1 MEDIKKRLQSFLDN
15 SKTPNI
21 LFYGPPGGG
30 KKRIL
35 FEFIDKYIQ
44 LWDVKR
50 DDYVMIVNC
59 CINNGIKHIREN
71 ITTFAKNHISI
82 KNGSIFKF
90 IVLLYAD
97 KMTMDAQSA
106 IRRCIEIYN
115 HTTRFFIIVETKNTL
130 MRPILSRFCEIYI
143 PRINTIYSPSLNTT
157 LLQSWILD
165 LHYKKDKE
173 MNIACNSLV
182 DIMNVSKECYSNGY
196 SLLDVL
202 YLIEQTSTFD
212 KILTYHQKYDI
223 LLFLNK
229 IRVELRSELLL
240 LSIAIYSILYI
251 KTEPKSKKVNLAF
264 FREELSCYGNI

>member
-1 MEDIKKRLQSFLDN
+1 MENIKKKLQTFLDN

-30 KKRIL
+30 KKRVL

-50 DDYVMIVNC
+50 DDYVMVVNC

-115 HTTRFFIIVETKNTL
+115 HTTRFFIIVENKNTL
-130 MRPILSRFCEIYI
+130 MKPILSRFCEIYVPCYTTAYI
-143 PRINTIYSPSLNTT
+143 ANSNTILLKNWIIGLHQTTEAKLNDIIE
-157 LLQSWILD
+157 LS
-165 LHYKKDKE
+165 KK
-173 MNIACNSLV
+173 
-182 DIMNVSKECYSNGY
+182 CYLNGY
-196 SLLDVL
+196 SLLDII
-202 YLIEQTSTFD
+202 YLLEETSYLD
-212 KILTYHQKYDI
+212 KIVSYHKKYNI
-223 LLFLNK
+223 LLFLRK
-229 IRVELRSELLL
+229 IKSDLRNELILIN
-240 LSIAIYSILYI
+240 IAIYSILNV
-251 KTEPKSKKVNLAF
+251 KTKKPAF
-264 FREELSCYGNI
+264 FDGELSCYGNI

>member
-1 MEDIKKRLQSFLDN
+1 MEHIKRKLQSFLDN

-30 KKRIL
+30 KKKIL

-44 LWDVKR
+44 IWDVKKE
-50 DDYVMIVNC
+50 DYVMIVNC

-130 MRPILSRFCEIYI
+130 MRPILSRFCEIYV
-143 PRINTIYSPSLNTT
+143 PRINTIYTPSSNTT
-157 LLQSWILD
+157 ILKSWILD
-165 LHYKKDKE
+165 LNSKKDNGKS
-173 MNIACNSLV
+173 CNTLL
-182 DIMNVSKECYSNGY
+182 DIMNVSKNCYSNGY

-202 YLIEQTSTFD
+202 YLIEQTTTFD
-212 KILTYHQKYDI
+212 KILSYHQKYDI
-223 LLFLNK
+223 LLFLNR
-229 IRVELRSELLL
+229 IRVELRNELLL

-251 KTEPKSKKVNLAF
+251 KTEPKSKKINLAF

>member
-1 MEDIKKRLQSFLDN
+1 MEDIKKRLQKFIDN

-30 KKRIL
+30 KKRLL
-35 FEFIDKYIQ
+35 FEFINNFIQ
-44 LWDVKR
+44 TWHVKR

-130 MRPILSRFCEIYI
+130 MKPILSRFCEIYV
-143 PRINTIYSPSLNTT
+143 PRINILYIPSTDTNMLK
-157 LLQSWILD
+157 SKILD
-165 LHYKKDKE
+165 LNSKKNKVEDCGS
-173 MNIACNSLV
+173 MLS
-182 DIMNVSKECYSNGY
+182 IMKLSKECYSYGY
-196 SLLDVL
+196 SLLDIL
-202 YLIEQTSTFD
+202 YLVEHTNSFD
-212 KILTYHQKYDI
+212 KILLYHEKYNI

-229 IRVELRSELLL
+229 IRVELRNELLL
-240 LSIAIYSILYI
+240 LSIAIYSILNI
-251 KTEPKSKKVNLAF
+251 KTDPKTKRVNLAF
-264 FREELSCYGNI
+264 FREDLSCYGNI

>member
-1 MEDIKKRLQSFLDN
+1 MEDIKRRLQTFLDN

-35 FEFIDKYIQ
+35 FEFIDKYIR

-50 DDYVMIVNC
+50 DDYVMVVNC

-130 MRPILSRFCEIYI
+130 MRPILSRFCEIYV
-143 PRINTIYSPSLNTT
+143 PRINTIYIPPSDTS

-165 LHYKKDKE
+165 LNSKRNND
-173 MNIACNSLV
+173 ASCNSLL

-202 YLIEQTSTFD
+202 YLIEQTPSFD

-229 IRVELRSELLL
+229 IRFELRNELLL

-251 KTEPKSKKVNLAF
+251 KTEPKSKKINLAF

>member
-1 MEDIKKRLQSFLDN
+1 MENIKYKLQSFLDN

-30 KKRIL
+30 KKRVL

-130 MRPILSRFCEIYI
+130 MKPILSRFCEIYV
-143 PRINTIYSPSLNTT
+143 PRINTIYVPSINTS
-157 LLQSWILD
+157 LLKVWICEL
-165 LHYKKDKE
+165 YSNKNKGKE
-173 MNIACNSLV
+173 CESLS
-182 DIMNVSKECYSNGY
+182 DIMNVAKQCYSNGY

-202 YLIEQTSTFD
+202 YLIEQTNTFD
-212 KILTYHQKYDI
+212 KMLSYHQKYDI

-229 IRVELRSELLL
+229 IKVELRNELLL

>member
-1 MEDIKKRLQSFLDN
+1 MALR
-15 SKTPNI
+15 
-21 LFYGPPGGG
+21 G
-30 KKRIL
+30 
-35 FEFIDKYIQ
+35 
-44 LWDVKR
+44 DVKKE
-50 DDYVMIVNC
+50 DYVMIVNC

-130 MRPILSRFCEIYI
+130 MRPILSRFCEIYV
-143 PRINTIYSPSLNTT
+143 PRINTIYTPSSNIT
-157 LLQSWILD
+157 LLKSWILD
-165 LHYKKDKE
+165 LNSKKDNGKS
-173 MNIACNSLV
+173 CNTLL
-182 DIMNVSKECYSNGY
+182 DIMNVSKNCYSNGY

-202 YLIEQTSTFD
+202 YLIEQTTTFD
-212 KILTYHQKYDI
+212 KILSYHQKYDI
-223 LLFLNK
+223 LLFLNR
-229 IRVELRSELLL
+229 IRVELRNELLL

-251 KTEPKSKKVNLAF
+251 KTEPKSKKINLAF

>member
-1 MEDIKKRLQSFLDN
+1 MENIKKKLQSFIDSN
-15 SKTPNI
+15 KTPNL

-30 KKRIL
+30 KKTLL
-35 FEFIDKYIQ
+35 FEFINNYIQ

-50 DDYVMIVNC
+50 EDYVMIVNC

-130 MRPILSRFCEIYI
+130 MKPILSRLCEIYV
-143 PRINTIYSPSLNTT
+143 PRIHTVYVPSSDTT
-157 LLQSWILD
+157 HLKLSIIQ
-165 LHYKKDKE
+165 LHKE
-173 MNIACNSLV
+173 RDTCTLIEIMNI
-182 DIMNVSKECYSNGY
+182 SKDFYSNGY
-196 SLLDVL
+196 SLLDLL
-202 YLIEQTSTFD
+202 YLLEETTSFD
-212 KILTYHQKYDI
+212 KLLTYHQKYDI

-229 IRVELRSELLL
+229 IKVEIRNELLL
-240 LSIAIYSILYI
+240 LSIAIYSIICI
-251 KTEPKSKKVNLAF
+251 KTEPKTKRNNLAF
-264 FREELSCYGNI
+264 FNEELSCYGNI

>member
-1 MEDIKKRLQSFLDN
+1 MEHIKKKLQSFLDN

-30 KKRIL
+30 KKRVL

-130 MRPILSRFCEIYI
+130 MKPILSRFCEIYV
-143 PRINTIYSPSLNTT
+143 PRINTIYTPSSNTNF
-157 LLQSWILD
+157 LKSWILD
-165 LHYKKDKE
+165 LHSKKDKGRE
-173 MNIACNSLV
+173 YETLLDV
-182 DIMNVSKECYSNGY
+182 MNVSKDCYSNGY

-202 YLIEQTSTFD
+202 YLIEQTTTFD
-212 KILTYHQKYDI
+212 KILSYHQKYDI

-229 IRVELRSELLL
+229 IKVELRNELLL

-251 KTEPKSKKVNLAF
+251 KTDPKSKKVNLAF

>member
-1 MEDIKKRLQSFLDN
+1 MEHIKNKLQSFLDN

-30 KKRIL
+30 KKRVM

-130 MRPILSRFCEIYI
+130 MKPILSRCCELYV
-143 PRINTIYSPSLNTT
+143 PRINTIYVPSSNTT
-157 LLQSWILD
+157 LLKTWILD
-165 LHYKKDKE
+165 LHSKKDKGRDCE
-173 MNIACNSLV
+173 PLL
-182 DIMNVSKECYSNGY
+182 DIMNVSKQCYSNGY

-202 YLIEQTSTFD
+202 YLIEQTTTFD
-212 KILTYHQKYDI
+212 KILSYHQKYDI

-229 IRVELRSELLL
+229 IKVELRNELLL

-251 KTEPKSKKVNLAF
+251 KTEPKSKRVNLAF